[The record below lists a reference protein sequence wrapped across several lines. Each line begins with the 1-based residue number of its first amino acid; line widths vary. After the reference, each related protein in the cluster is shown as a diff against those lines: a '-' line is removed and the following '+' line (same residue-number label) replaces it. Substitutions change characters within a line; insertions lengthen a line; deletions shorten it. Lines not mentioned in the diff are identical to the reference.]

1 MRLTLITSGG
11 HAARPGLLGPV
22 LSLAVHA
29 AAVIAVAF
37 HPSVQEQLDSFDE
50 PMPEGL
56 TFLVPP
62 SASPEA
68 STTELR
74 YSEEGGGKGVPEG
87 VRVEAEGNRFAE
99 ERGGLDS
106 VKSREVA
113 QTDNPDPAEAFESPA
128 TLPADVF
135 MVVEVDSAATRDPS
149 SVAPAYPS
157 DMLAQRVPGYVA
169 VRFVVDTTGRVDLTT
184 VQVMRASRSE
194 FARSV
199 RDALPGMRFTPA
211 KMGGERVRQL
221 AEQVF
226 RFELPVPTFSPPPPP
241 PRRPVP

>member
-11 HAARPGLLGPV
+11 PAARPGPLGPA
-22 LSLAVHA
+22 LSFAVHA
-29 AAVIAVAF
+29 VAVIAIAF

-50 PMPEGL
+50 PLPEGL

-68 STTELR
+68 STTELQ

-87 VRVEAEGNRFAE
+87 VKVEAEGNRFAE

-106 VKSREVA
+106 LSSGDAA
-113 QTDNPDPAEAFESPA
+113 QNDNPDPAQAFASPA

-135 MVVEVDSAATRDPS
+135 MVVEVDSAATRDPTS
-149 SVAPAYPS
+149 TAPAYPS

-169 VRFVVDTTGRVDLTT
+169 VRFVVDTSGKVDMTT
-184 VQVMRASRSE
+184 VQVMLASRSE
-194 FARSV
+194 FTRAV

-221 AEQVF
+221 AEQMF

-241 PRRPVP
+241 ARRPVP